1 MGHRNEVTASTDNEA
16 TDRLQR
22 VTQAMARLKVD
33 ALPRNYEL
41 FHEALFG
48 HDPALTRDVASLVP
62 NSPQHALDRIGLA
75 YRLTGHCGLIE
86 EKSCMEA
93 ARVLSEAADEMAAA
107 IREKQAFVSAME
119 TLLRAI
125 REDRDR
131 GVDDLLADI
140 DFLQSSAAEL
150 LRSESR
156 AEQALKAGLDRLDAV
171 ERAARAA
178 KAEILRDRLT
188 GLPNRIAFANRLESL
203 YESGVLPRG
212 TALLIADIDGFGA
225 VNRDY
230 GTEAGNRI
238 LKRLAAILRK
248 SIKKNDFVACI
259 GADDFAFLFADVDI
273 AAARTI
279 AGRIHDSVENGLV
292 FATAAGEGN
301 GALGLSIGI
310 ALSDGA
316 ESAQHLVAQAEQALA
331 VAKTDPR
338 APVACFAPGITG
350 RRAA

>member
-1 MGHRNEVTASTDNEA
+1 MGHRNEGTASAENEA

-48 HDPALTRDVASLVP
+48 HDPALARDVASLAASP
-62 NSPQHALDRIGLA
+62 PQHALDRIGLA

-86 EKSCMEA
+86 EKSCVEA
-93 ARVLSEAADEMAAA
+93 ARVLSGAADEMAAA
-107 IREKQAFVSAME
+107 IREKQAFVKAME
-119 TLLRAI
+119 TILHSV
-125 REDRDR
+125 REDRDCS
-131 GVDDLLADI
+131 VEDLLADI

-156 AEQALKAGLDRLDAV
+156 AEQALKAGLDRLDAA

-188 GLPNRIAFANRLESL
+188 GLPNRIAFANRIESL
-203 YESGVLPRG
+203 YESGELPHG
-212 TALLIADIDGFGA
+212 VALLIADIDGFGA

-230 GTEAGNRI
+230 GTESGNRI

-248 SIKKNDFVACI
+248 SIKKNDFVARI
-259 GADDFAFLFADVDI
+259 GADEFAFLFAEVDI
-273 AAARTI
+273 AAARAI

-292 FATAAGEGN
+292 FATAAGEDN

-316 ESAQHLVAQAEQALA
+316 ESAQHLVSQAEQALT
-331 VAKTDPR
+331 VAKADPR
-338 APVACFAPGITG
+338 APIACFAPGVSG